1 MGWVRFET
9 GERRHYRGQAPGF
22 ALADEG
28 DPRVKR
34 SGGTGSGSLPLGMIV
49 AYGRG
54 TPSLARALSSVGIDV
69 ISHGTYAAAREE
81 LEHLRPQLILVGDGA
96 ETWESEADFFAFLR
110 RTRKLDHDP
119 VVLVLGDG
127 QDPAAVRRALD
138 DGADDLV
145 CPPHSV
151 SAIMLR
157 QMVVRQLRDRHSHSP
172 GLDRRVALG
181 SLTLDLNTR
190 QVSDGGRP
198 FSLSGR
204 EFELL
209 VRLMEAEGD
218 VVPRE
223 ALIHDIWGEEQG
235 SAAVLDA
242 TVHRLR
248 KKLDQKLDEPD
259 MVTTVRGI
267 GYRLEPCLTSSM
279 SEDGSPPPGSSRRG
293 VDRSGNGSER
303 RAHTR

>member
-34 SGGTGSGSLPLGMIV
+34 SGGSGMGSVPLGMIV

-81 LEHLRPQLILVGDGA
+81 LEHLRPQLILVGDGD

-127 QDPAAVRRALD
+127 QDPAAVRRALEE
-138 DGADDLV
+138 GADDLV

-151 SAIMLR
+151 SAITLR
-157 QMVVRQLRDRHSHSP
+157 QMVVRQLRDRNRHSP
-172 GLDRRVALG
+172 ALDRRVALG

-209 VRLMEAEGD
+209 VRLMEAEGE

-223 ALIHDIWGEEQG
+223 ALIHDIWGEDQG

-248 KKLDQKLDEPD
+248 KKLDQELDEPD

-267 GYRLEPCLTSSM
+267 GYRLEPYLAS
-279 SEDGSPPPGSSRRG
+279 GSGSSSGTVSRSVAQG
-293 VDRSGNGSER
+293 SGNGSGR

>member
-28 DPRVKR
+28 DPRVKK
-34 SGGTGSGSLPLGMIV
+34 SGGGGSGSLPLGMLV

-110 RTRKLDHDP
+110 RTGKLEHDP

-127 QDPAAVRRALD
+127 QDPAAVRRALEE
-138 DGADDLV
+138 GADDLV

-157 QMVVRQLRDRHSHSP
+157 QMVVRQLRDRHGHAP
-172 GLDRRVALG
+172 ALERRVALG

-218 VVPRE
+218 VVSRE

-248 KKLDQKLDEPD
+248 KKLDQQLDEPD

-267 GYRLEPCLTSSM
+267 GYRLEPYLESGT
-279 SEDGSPPPGSSRRG
+279 GSSST
-293 VDRSGNGSER
+293 SGSR
-303 RAHTR
+303 RAMEGSGTGSGGRTHAR